1 MYHYT
6 EVVQLQCEVTSWPMP
21 ETVTWSICWTPES
34 CDKVEVN
41 VVSPSNDQYF
51 TVVSH
56 NLELT
61 SSNSSNVTIFCE
73 THNKLG
79 HSVSQSETLNVV
91 GNRTIFHLILSRQLL
106 QHFSRLQICY
116 NRSNRILCMQPLL
129 LLSKYDTFESK
140 EQIFGI

>member
-6 EVVQLQCEVTSWPMP
+6 EVVQLQCEVKSWPMP
-21 ETVTWSICWTPES
+21 ETVTWSICWTPET

-91 GNRTIFHLILSRQLL
+91 GNRTNISSYLIKTV
-106 QHFSRLQICY
+106 IT
-116 NRSNRILCMQPLL
+116 
-129 LLSKYDTFESK
+129 TF
-140 EQIFGI
+140 F

>member
-21 ETVTWSICWTPES
+21 ETVTWSICWTPET

-56 NLELT
+56 NLQLT
-61 SSNSSNVTIFCE
+61 SPNSSNVTIFCE
-73 THNKLG
+73 THNKVG

-91 GNRTIFHLILSRQLL
+91 GNRTIFHLILLRQLL
-106 QHFSRLQICY
+106 PHFSRLQICY

-129 LLSKYDTFESK
+129 LLSKYDTFEIK